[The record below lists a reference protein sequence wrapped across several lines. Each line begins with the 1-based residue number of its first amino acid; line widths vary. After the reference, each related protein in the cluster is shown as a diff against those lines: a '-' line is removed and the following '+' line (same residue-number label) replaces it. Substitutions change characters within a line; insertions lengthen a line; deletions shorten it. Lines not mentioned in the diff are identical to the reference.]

1 LENIDERRIG
11 ERTSSGGK
19 TKRLVGEGSGIAL
32 RGFSSARN

>member
-19 TKRLVGEGSGIAL
+19 KRLVGEGSGIAL
-32 RGFSSARN
+32 RNFSLARN